1 MDVFINAFSKKQYS
15 PCRPISLVGRFQCG
29 IILWLNNNL
38 NNLRRALPND
48 YWTAESVEDYMR
60 CKVINFPIGVQNEAM
75 RRNAFR

>member
-1 MDVFINAFSKKQYS
+1 M
-15 PCRPISLVGRFQCG
+15 
-29 IILWLNNNL
+29 
-38 NNLRRALPND
+38 LRRAMPND